1 MSEDKIVWSDEG
13 GDLRSKKNSIQKEEE
28 VIEEK
33 LLLHLRR
40 LTSGKGR
47 TIIEI
52 SALPNNKKWCQK
64 LEKDLKKSLGVGG
77 SYKNQV
83 IEIHGEKIDLVTDL
97 LNSKKLKWK
106 KIGG

>member
-1 MSEDKIVWSDEG
+1 MNEDKIVWSDEG

-52 SALPNNKKWCQK
+52 SALPNNTKWCQK
-64 LEKDLKKSLGVGG
+64 LEKELKKALGVGG
-77 SYKNQV
+77 SYKNHA
-83 IEIHGEKIDLVTDL
+83 IEIHGEKIDSVITF
-97 LNSKKLKWK
+97 LNSKNLKHK

>member
-1 MSEDKIVWSDEG
+1 MSEDKIVWSDQG

-28 VIEEK
+28 VMEEK

-64 LEKDLKKSLGVGG
+64 LEKELKKSLGVGG
-77 SYKNQV
+77 SYKNQL
-83 IEIHGEKIDLVTDL
+83 IEIHGEKNDQVVDF